1 MPLMWKGDEF
11 TAGLIGSLASELPKT
26 VSREGEAMRKPRKT
40 DRNRDSRQVVD
51 VSAGAMKAMTDVGR
65 QAADAAPPA
74 MRQSVRTAGEVAAGA
89 IEGSVD
95 AARQIAQAAGAYQW
109 PPCSVLLRA

>member
-1 MPLMWKGDEF
+1 MWKGDEF